1 MDAQLV
7 AAAVVLLL
15 GTISPGQ
22 DMALV
27 AKVSITQGRRAA
39 FATTLGIVSGLPLH
53 ATASAL
59 GLSVIL
65 ATSATA
71 YSVVKLAGAFY
82 LIYLGTRAVLRAQAH
97 TKATTIAASEPL
109 SGRRAYLQGFLT
121 NALNPKVALLYLTI
135 LPQFISPGQSLLGRS
150 LLFASIH
157 VGLGLIW
164 LTAYAYLLDRLA
176 QVMQRPSVRAQL
188 ERVTGAVLI
197 AFGLRTALESR

>member
-1 MDAQLV
+1 LL
-7 AAAVVLLL
+7 AAALVLLL

-71 YSVVKLAGAFY
+71 YSVVKLAGAGY
-82 LIYLGTRAVLRAQAH
+82 LIYLGTRAILRARAH
-97 TKATTIAASEPL
+97 TRATTVAPSEPL
-109 SGRRAYLQGFLT
+109 SGRSAYLQGFLT

-135 LPQFISPGQSLLGRS
+135 LPQFISPGQSVLGRS
-150 LLFASIH
+150 LLFAAIH
-157 VGLGLIW
+157 VGLGLVW
-164 LTAYAYLLDRLA
+164 LTTYAYLLDRLG

-197 AFGLRTALESR
+197 ALGLRTALESR